1 MEFRKDKMIFL
12 KDDVKHT
19 FMLNGYY
26 PAGQSEYKTA
36 HYQISINGDM
46 QIILS
51 ESTLNQLFTDEIK
64 LPTEKT
70 EVKTEVKKRGR
81 PKKTEG
87 SDNG

>member
-12 KDDVKHT
+12 KDDGKHT

-51 ESTLNQLFTDEIK
+51 KSAH
-64 LPTEKT
+64 
-70 EVKTEVKKRGR
+70 
-81 PKKTEG
+81 
-87 SDNG
+87 

>member
-1 MEFRKDKMIFL
+1 
-12 KDDVKHT
+12 
-19 FMLNGYY
+19 MLNGYY

-51 ESTLNQLFTDEIK
+51 ESTLNQLFTDKIK
-64 LPTEKT
+64 LPTE
-70 EVKTEVKKRGR
+70 KTEVKKRGR
-81 PKKTEG
+81 PKKTEA